1 MKRFLICTV
10 LSLTALPALA
20 KFLPPAHS
28 KNGMVVSAD
37 ATATKVGVD
46 ILKQGGNAI
55 DAAVAVGYAL
65 AVTHPCCGNIGGGG
79 FMTLHLADGKN
90 VFIDFRETAPAAA
103 TPAIYKVKGNVD
115 SSKLLHGYLGVGVPG
130 TVMGL
135 NTALKRYGSLPLKT
149 VMQPAID
156 LARNGHIVDKSE
168 SQLYAKAATLL
179 QQDKHAN
186 ATFFKHGKAV
196 RTGTRLQ
203 QPQLANT
210 LQLIS
215 KKGSGA
221 FYRGPIAKA
230 IVKAIQT
237 NGGIMTMQDFAN
249 YSVKVRK
256 PLQCDYHGNTVVT
269 APPPGSG
276 VTVCEI
282 LKIVEP
288 YPLKQLGFHSAASSH
303 YTLEAERFAFYDR
316 NQGLGDPA
324 FVDNPIKQLLSKTHI
339 KTIQQRIKK
348 NAITSSQSLLAKPA
362 TTREKM
368 QTTHYTVIDKNR
380 NVVSTTVTL
389 NGFFGAKVMAGDTG
403 ILLNNELDDFAIDTS
418 TPNQFGLIQGK
429 ANIIA
434 GNKRPLSSMSPTII
448 LNKNG
453 DALLAVGAAGGST
466 IITSIVQT
474 IENNLDYGMNINA
487 AVNMPRYHMQWLPD
501 TVFMEPYA
509 FSQDTQTALGKLGYK
524 KLQLGFFGKQPTWGQ
539 VAAISQHDGIL
550 YGANDNRRPDGLALG
565 D

>member
-1 MKRFLICTV
+1 MKRLLLSTV
-10 LSLTALPALA
+10 LCAATLPVFA
-20 KFLPPAHS
+20 KYLPPAQS

-37 ATATKVGVD
+37 ATATKVGVS
-46 ILKQGGNAI
+46 ILKQGGNAV

-90 VFIDFRETAPAAA
+90 VFIDFREKAPAAA
-103 TPAIYKVKGNVD
+103 TPALYKVNGKVD
-115 SSKLLHGYLGVGVPG
+115 SKKLLHGHLGVGIPG

-135 NTALKRYGSLPLKT
+135 NTALTRYGHLPLKT

-156 LARNGHIVDKSE
+156 LAQHGHIVSAREAK
-168 SQLYAKAATLL
+168 LYDMAASKL
-179 QQDKHAN
+179 QQDIHAK
-186 ATFFKHGKAV
+186 ATFFRHGTTVKA
-196 RTGTRLQ
+196 GTVLK
-203 QPQLANT
+203 QPQLAST
-210 LQLIS
+210 LKLIS
-215 KKGSGA
+215 EKGSGA
-221 FYRGPIAKA
+221 FYRGPIAQE
-230 IVKAIQT
+230 IVKDSQAH
-237 NGGIMTMQDFAN
+237 GGIMTLKDFAN
-249 YSVKVRK
+249 YNVTISK
-256 PLQCDYHGNTVVT
+256 PLLCHYHGNSVLT

-282 LKIVEP
+282 LNIVEP
-288 YPLKQLGFHSAASSH
+288 YPLKKLGFHSAKGTR

-324 FVDNPIKQLLSKTHI
+324 FVDNPVKQLLSRAHI
-339 KTIQQRIKK
+339 RAIQQRIEK
-348 NAITSSQSLLAKPA
+348 NSVTPSATLAASKA
-362 TTREKM
+362 LSREKM
-368 QTTHYTVIDKNR
+368 QTTHYTIIDANM

-389 NGFFGAKVMAGDTG
+389 NGFFGSKVMAGNTG

-429 ANIIA
+429 ANLIE
-434 GNKRPLSSMSPTII
+434 GNKRPLSSMSPSII
-448 LNKNG
+448 LDKQG
-453 DALLAVGAAGGST
+453 TPILAVGAAGGST

-474 IENNLDYGMNINA
+474 IENNLDYGMDINA

-509 FSQDTQTALGKLGYK
+509 FSADTQLALKALGYHHLK
-524 KLQLGFFGKQPTWGQ
+524 LGFFGKEPTWGQ
-539 VAAISQHDGIL
+539 VAAISQHNGIL